1 MVVSEIVAAMDP
13 TEAILSVRSLVSARQ
28 NVRSGVSDLILS
40 VMDWC
45 VVMRGARRAA
55 GLTQA
60 QLAERVGTSRSRL
73 SAYESGSVVPSVELY
88 VRLLAAAGAQCRA
101 VPVLAL
107 SASEEKSLRLHRA
120 IAERLVAE
128 PDIVVAK
135 ARTNLATMRAADTL
149 GHAAR
154 WLDEW
159 ERLLGGSLLELVD
172 VLLSRSQG
180 ACDLRQSTPFATVLT
195 SAERLAAMRVQP
207 RAS

>member
-1 MVVSEIVAAMDP
+1 M
-13 TEAILSVRSLVSARQ
+13 
-28 NVRSGVSDLILS
+28 
-40 VMDWC
+40 
-45 VVMRGARRAA
+45 
-55 GLTQA
+55 
-60 QLAERVGTSRSRL
+60 
-73 SAYESGSVVPSVELY
+73 PSVELY

-128 PDIVVAK
+128 PDVVVAK
-135 ARTNLATMRAADTL
+135 ARTNLATMRAADTP

-159 ERLLGGSLLELVD
+159 ERLLGGSLLELID

-180 ACDLRQSTPFATVLT
+180 ACDLRQSTPFAAVLT
-195 SAERLAAMRVQP
+195 SAERLAATRVQP